1 MLSILIPEYNYN
13 CTKLVND
20 LYAQCQ
26 KAGFPFEILVMDD
39 SSTLHKEEN
48 RTLSEIPGC
57 RFIEVGQVGQNLG
70 CTKTK
75 NSLASLAQY
84 PYLLIIDCDMGVV
97 DDRYIQRYAEAMGK
111 APVVIG
117 GSRYCEE
124 KVDADRLL
132 RWHYGRNRES
142 LPAAIR
148 NQHPWKATITQ
159 NAMIEKSLFDNIHFD
174 EQFKDYGHEDT
185 LWGITLKQNGIQV
198 LHIDNQLYHNGLDK
212 SEVFLAKS
220 LKAVEKYVTVPQIRT
235 REAIKD
241 IRIFKAYN
249 TVKKLRLDRLLAL
262 KYRYAGKCMVRNLC
276 GKHPSLFIFDFYR
289 LSYLCSYCLKQKL

>member
-20 LYAQCQ
+20 LYTQC
-26 KAGFPFEILVMDD
+26 KHAGFPFEILVMDD

-48 RTLSEIPGC
+48 RTLSELPGC
-57 RFIEVGQVGQNLG
+57 KFIEVGQVGHNLG

-75 NSLASLAQY
+75 NSLANLAQY

-97 DDRYIQRYAEAMGK
+97 DSRYIQRYAEAMGK
-111 APVVIG
+111 APIVIG
-117 GSRYCEE
+117 GFRYGEE

-148 NQHPWKATITQ
+148 NQNPWKATNTS
-159 NAMIEKSLFDNIHFD
+159 NAMIEKSIFDKIHFD

-185 LWGITLKQNGIQV
+185 LWGITLKQNGIRV
-198 LHIDNQLYHNGLDK
+198 LHIDNQLYHNGLDNNK
-212 SEVFLAKS
+212 IFLAKS

-235 REAIKD
+235 QEAVQQ
-241 IRIFKAYN
+241 IRIFKAY
-249 TVKKLRLDRLLAL
+249 TSVKKLGLDRLLAF
-262 KYRYAGKCMVRNLC
+262 KFKYAGRCMERNLC
-276 GKHPSLFIFDFYR
+276 GKRPSLFIYDIYR
-289 LSYLCSYCLKQKL
+289 LSYLCAYCLKRKL